1 MTHAVDPAVEAE
13 RDRLWKQAVDTLT
26 AVARLDRFDRDG
38 EAEDFAVFLAFAL
51 RATVA
56 NLGGLER
63 LQERMQPSCEADK
76 LTELLN
82 ECAGYDPHDLIQF
95 RTERVVVPLNV
106 EDLVDEAWQ
115 GGHDAGSL
123 LPHGEADIAAGDD
136 DEQRAA
142 VYHRY
147 AAGYRA
153 YAERFVAA
161 VYSAA
166 WDTPGLTSDQ
176 VSVIVETDPDY
187 RPGEDSVTN
196 PNDFEADWLVRH
208 LWSKAFAA
216 VGMPTVPS
224 DTAEM

>member
-1 MTHAVDPAVEAE
+1 MTQDVDPAVEAE
-13 RDRLWKQAVDTLT
+13 HDRLWKRTVETLT
-26 AVARLDRFDRDG
+26 AVARLDRFDREDQP
-38 EAEDFAVFLAFAL
+38 EDFAAFLAFAL

-63 LQERMQPSCEADK
+63 LQERMQPSWEADK
-76 LTELLN
+76 LTELLS
-82 ECAGYDPHDLIQF
+82 ECAGYEPHDLVQY

-115 GGHDAGSL
+115 GRQHSGSL

-142 VYHRY
+142 VYRRY
-147 AAGYRA
+147 AAGYRS

-166 WDTPGLTSDQ
+166 WDTPGLASDQ

-187 RPGEDSVTN
+187 HPGEDSVTN

-208 LWSKAFAA
+208 LWSTAFAT
-216 VGMPTVPS
+216 VGMPTVPT
-224 DTAEM
+224 DGAEM

>member
-1 MTHAVDPAVEAE
+1 MTDNPAVDAYWTEYE
-13 RDRLWKQAVDTLT
+13 RLWNQTVDALT
-26 AVARLDRFDRDG
+26 AAVRLDHPEHG
-38 EAEDFAVFLAFAL
+38 QADFADFLSSAI

-56 NLGGLER
+56 NVGSVDTALAGRPG
-63 LQERMQPSCEADK
+63 SWEADK
-76 LTELLN
+76 VAELLRDG
-82 ECAGYDPHDLIQF
+82 AGSDRVDLVQY
-95 RTERVVVPLNV
+95 RTERVIVPLNV

-115 GGHDAGSL
+115 CGHDAGEL
-123 LPHGEADIAAGDD
+123 LPYGEADIAAGAS
-136 DEQRAA
+136 DELRED
-142 VYHRY
+142 VYRRY

-166 WDTPGLTSDQ
+166 WDTPGLASKQ
-176 VSVIVETDPDY
+176 VSVLVETDPDY
-187 RPGEDSVTN
+187 QPGQDSVTN
-196 PNDFEADWLVRH
+196 PNEFEGDWLVRH

>member
-1 MTHAVDPAVEAE
+1 MTQDIDPTVEAE
-13 RDRLWKQAVDTLT
+13 HDRLWKQTVETLT

-38 EAEDFAVFLAFAL
+38 EAEDFAAFLAFAL

-63 LQERMQPSCEADK
+63 LQERMQPSWEAEK
-76 LTELLN
+76 LNELLN
-82 ECAGYDPHDLIQF
+82 ECAGYDPQDLIGY

-115 GGHDAGSL
+115 GGQRSESL
-123 LPHGEADIAAGDD
+123 LPYGEADLVAGDD

-147 AAGYRA
+147 VDGYRA

-187 RPGEDSVTN
+187 QPVDSVTN

-208 LWSKAFAA
+208 LWSRAFAA
-216 VGMPTVPS
+216 VGMPTVPT
-224 DTAEM
+224 DGAEM